1 MCSGTYVCVLGG
13 RGKVGKVA
21 KHSHLFVS
29 RGATRAVSYCLMQMR
44 CCCAGSFHSQRINN
58 DINI

>member
-1 MCSGTYVCVLGG
+1 M
-13 RGKVGKVA
+13 GKTA

-29 RGATRAVSYCLMQMR
+29 RGTARAVSYCLMQMR
-44 CCCAGSFHSQRINN
+44 CCCAGSFHLQRINN